1 MSYAFVVIQCQH
13 DQGLNHTSLSGQDD
27 LILGQL
33 ASLGTLWLRTDWEP
47 LMKKGTNTK
56 NSYELIGCQ
65 HHASLHEL
73 MAEHALVVLDIHFNE
88 SNGV

>member
-1 MSYAFVVIQCQH
+1 MVIQCRH
-13 DQGLNHTSLSGQDD
+13 DQGLNHNPLSGHGD
-27 LILGQL
+27 LILGEL
-33 ASLGTLWLRTDWEP
+33 ASLGTLWLRTGWEP

-65 HHASLHEL
+65 HRARLHEL
-73 MAEHALVVLDIHFNE
+73 MAEQVSVVLDIHFNE